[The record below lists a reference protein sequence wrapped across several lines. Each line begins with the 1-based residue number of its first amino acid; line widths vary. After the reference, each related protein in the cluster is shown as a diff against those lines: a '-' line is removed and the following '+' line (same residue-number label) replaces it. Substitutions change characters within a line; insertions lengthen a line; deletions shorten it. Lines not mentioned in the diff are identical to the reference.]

1 MKYFIYRFSPA
12 SIGIQAQKNLS
23 IVCPNKQKENYL
35 TLGFSKN
42 QIFGID
48 DLAS

>member
-23 IVCPNKQKENYL
+23 IVCPNKQKENYGL
-35 TLGFSKN
+35 HVTRRLRQTRS
-42 QIFGID
+42 
-48 DLAS
+48 